1 MKEKKLRR
9 GGLLCPA
16 CGNLA
21 TRRESRRT
29 LSAKAP
35 KVQLYVC
42 DGVPAHFTEGVLYL
56 MHTDLVGRPKKF
68 LNRFSTK
75 GARAAAVAAME
86 DFDE

>member
-1 MKEKKLRR
+1 VNAKQPRR
-9 GGLLCPA
+9 GNILCPA
-16 CGNLA
+16 CGA
-21 TRRESRRT
+21 IASRKESRRL
-29 LSAKAP
+29 LSPKTP

-42 DGVPAHFTEGVLYL
+42 EGNPSHFTEGILYL

-75 GARAAAVAAME
+75 GARATAVAAME